1 MSQVVK
7 ITKVSI
13 KGASPY
19 LGNLDGDSSQPI
31 FSRSPEMVMELSLI
45 HI

>member
-13 KGASPY
+13 KDATPY
-19 LGNLDGDSSQPI
+19 LGDRNNDSSQPI
-31 FSRSPEMVMELSLI
+31 FSRSPNQVMEWLCSA
-45 HI
+45 